1 MTDTENNHKKNKID
15 DTAEQMMNST
25 FRNVVKGLAE
35 SYKEDFKNSLKDLL
49 KTADEIYKNE

>member
-35 SYKEDFKNSLKDLL
+35 SDKEDFKNSLKDLL